1 MLAGPSVEK
10 RIQLAVELALRSD
23 SLDAAINEIADYIGS
38 GLMVYEAVPAAFG
51 LAVAAKGNTMDA
63 ICAGVNVGYDTDT
76 TATMIGAMM
85 GALNGMNGLS
95 ENDLTLIDAVN
106 HFDMRALATR
116 IHECAR

>member
-1 MLAGPSVEK
+1 M
-10 RIQLAVELALRSD
+10 
-23 SLDAAINEIADYIGS
+23 
-38 GLMVYEAVPAAFG
+38 
-51 LAVAAKGNTMDA
+51 
-63 ICAGVNVGYDTDT
+63 CYDTDT

-106 HFDMRALATR
+106 HFDMRGLATR

>member
-1 MLAGPSVEK
+1 
-10 RIQLAVELALRSD
+10 
-23 SLDAAINEIADYIGS
+23 
-38 GLMVYEAVPAAFG
+38 
-51 LAVAAKGNTMDA
+51 MDA